1 MLALVETPMP
11 VPNPGEVLIR
21 VAAAA
26 VNRPD
31 IQQRRGLYPPPSN
44 ASVVLGLDVA
54 GCVESVG
61 DGVAWPRAGER
72 VCALVNGGG
81 YAELCVVPAVQCMP
95 IPKGLGFVEAASL
108 PEAFFTAWN
117 SMIWL
122 GRLADGET
130 LLVQGGTSGVGMAAI
145 QIARQLR
152 DARVFATAGT
162 EEKCR
167 LCIELGA
174 TAAVN
179 YKSGDWA
186 SQLRSL
192 AGSPGIDVVLDG
204 QAGPYTDRQLDLL
217 AEDGRVVLLAS
228 HLGATAEVNVRNIV
242 RRRLTL
248 TGATLRPRPPAY
260 KGRIARELVEQ
271 VWPLIE
277 RGMIRSHICARW
289 PTPTPCSMRTSKS
302 AKSCCWS
309 MRRCAGRPA
318 RSCRRYRASAVSAV
332 EQFAPGRVE
341 DLVGQFLVAFCADR
355 TREKQCADEARHG
368 GNTLAAALGFG
379 PAGRG
384 FG

>member
-1 MLALVETPMP
+1 MP
-11 VPNPGEVLIR
+11 GPGEVLIR

-31 IQQRRGLYPPPSN
+31 IQQRRGLYPPPPN
-44 ASVVLGLDVA
+44 ASEVLGLDVA
-54 GCVESVG
+54 GRVERAG
-61 DGVAWPRAGER
+61 EGVSWPRAEER

-81 YAELCVVPAVQCMP
+81 YAEFCVVPAVQCMP
-95 IPKGLGFVEAASL
+95 IPKGLGFAEAASL
-108 PEAFFTAWN
+108 PEAFSTAWN

-122 GRLADGET
+122 GRLAASET

-167 LCIELGA
+167 LCIELGVE
-174 TAAVN
+174 AAVN
-179 YKSGDWA
+179 YKFSDWA
-186 SQLRSL
+186 AEVRSL
-192 AGSPGIDVVLDG
+192 TGGRGVDVVLDG
-204 QAGPYTDRQLDLL
+204 QAGPYTERQLELL

-260 KGRIARELVEQ
+260 KGRIARELVAQ

-277 RGMIRSHICARW
+277 RGLIRIHICATFPFAAVADAHAMLDANEQVGKVVLLVDEGLCR
-289 PTPTPCSMRTSKS
+289 S
-302 AKSCCWS
+302 A
-309 MRRCAGRPA
+309 G
-318 RSCRRYRASAVSAV
+318 
-332 EQFAPGRVE
+332 
-341 DLVGQFLVAFCADR
+341 
-355 TREKQCADEARHG
+355 T
-368 GNTLAAALGFG
+368 
-379 PAGRG
+379 
-384 FG
+384 